1 MLTGPHWKNGTPAQR
16 RRLVDVMIVITDTK
30 MRTMNTNVKFII
42 YALMIIFIV
51 KILNQRRITVNKL
64 STEELQDILKNHK
77 MWIAGDEKG
86 RRADLCGA
94 DLREADLRGADL
106 RKANLRNCNY
116 NYLTV
121 GLNLSCPETGSFIG
135 YKKADNKIIVLE
147 ICEDSKRSSATSRK
161 CRCSKAKVLKIED
174 FNGNVLDI
182 SSVPSDYDKSFVY
195 QVGEIVEVKDFDEN
209 RWNECST
216 GIHFFITKKEAVEY

>member
-1 MLTGPHWKNGTPAQR
+1 M
-16 RRLVDVMIVITDTK
+16 
-30 MRTMNTNVKFII
+30 
-42 YALMIIFIV
+42 
-51 KILNQRRITVNKL
+51 NKL

-77 MWIAGDEKG
+77 MWIEGDEKG
-86 RRADLCGA
+86 RRANLYGANLYEANLCGADLYEANLRRANLRGADLREADLCGA
-94 DLREADLRGADL
+94 DLR
-106 RKANLRNCNY
+106 NCNY
-116 NYLTV
+116 NCLTV

-174 FNGNVLDI
+174 LNGNVLDI
-182 SSVPSDYDKSFVY
+182 SLVPSDYDKSFVY

-216 GIHFFITKKEAVEY
+216 GIHFFITKKEAIEYE

>member
-1 MLTGPHWKNGTPAQR
+1 M
-16 RRLVDVMIVITDTK
+16 
-30 MRTMNTNVKFII
+30 
-42 YALMIIFIV
+42 
-51 KILNQRRITVNKL
+51 NKL
-64 STEELQDILKNHK
+64 STEELQDILKKHK
-77 MWIAGDEKG
+77 MWIVGDKKG
-86 RRADLCGA
+86 RRANLRGANLRGA
-94 DLREADLRGADL
+94 DLCEADLREANLCEADLRGANL
-106 RKANLRNCNY
+106 RGANLYGANLRNCNY

-135 YKKADNKIIVLE
+135 YKKADNKIVVLE

-174 FNGNVLDI
+174 LNGNVLDI
-182 SSVPSDYDKSFVY
+182 SLVPSNYDKSFVY

-216 GIHFFITKKEAVEY
+216 GIHFFITKKEAVEYE